1 MYVFCPAAFGDFTR
15 PERGNGDFAELAVL
29 GNRKSPALRKGTHPV
44 EGFLIE
50 GYWRSIL
57 AATSSGSHKRR
68 KLDGYG
74 GIIHYRFIG
83 ACIVADANFKR
94 NERFP

>member
-1 MYVFCPAAFGDFTR
+1 
-15 PERGNGDFAELAVL
+15 
-29 GNRKSPALRKGTHPV
+29 
-44 EGFLIE
+44 LIE